1 MTGQLSPRTVPFLGK
16 GAANGI
22 KLINALKDA
31 GADHDLQLPRIVFA
45 GKQSAGKSSLVEA
58 VTGISLPRG
67 HGTCTKGPIEV
78 TTVKSNKESWE
89 CKISLRITVDKDDK
103 KLSTPVNSTL
113 ATISNADRAQMACI
127 IKDAQHQLL
136 EVSGDK
142 QKFTKNCICVQ
153 IQGSECEDL
162 SIVDLPGLIQSTDE
176 KSDEKYIGMV
186 EDLVR
191 EYLSCSKTVILQC
204 LQSDEDIEN
213 QKIRT
218 FAREFDPK
226 GNRCLGVLTKPDKLE
241 AYDDISKMLQGSKY
255 ELQWGYFVVRTP
267 KQDELTDL
275 EAMDDQCEAFR
286 KVRKSEHQRMRH
298 HTRLAKSRML
308 SLSLTQSER
317 P

>member
-58 VTGISLPRG
+58 VTGISLPRA
-67 HGTCTKGPIEV
+67 HGTCTKCPIEV

-136 EVSGDK
+136 EVTGDK

-162 SIVDLPGLIQSTDE
+162 SIVDLPGFIQSTDE

-308 SLSLTQSER
+308 SLILTQLEG